1 MAIHLLRDLD
11 ALKKDLLTVGSLVED
26 ATNKAILALVDR
38 RVELAE
44 AVLRS
49 DREVDKRE
57 VRLEDA
63 CLKVL
68 ALHQPV
74 AADLRFVVTVLKVNN
89 DLERVGD
96 LAGNIA
102 ERAISI
108 AQDDPVAVPAE
119 INTMTRKAQN
129 MLRDSLNAL
138 VDQNTTLARQVLD
151 EDETVDELHSKMYSI
166 MAKRM
171 VENPRQ
177 IDTEIQL
184 LSVSRYLERIAD
196 LATNIAEDIVF
207 LVDGDVI
214 RHRQWD

>member
-1 MAIHLLRDLD
+1 MARHLLRDLE
-11 ALKKDLLTVGSLVED
+11 ALKKDLLTIGSLVED

-38 RVELAE
+38 RVDLAE

-49 DREVDKRE
+49 DREVDERE

-74 AADLRFVVTVLKVNN
+74 AADLCFVVIVLKVNN

-108 AQDDPVAVPAE
+108 AQPDPIAVPPE
-119 INTMTRKAQN
+119 ISTMTRKVQV

-138 VDQNTTLARQVLD
+138 VDQNTDLARKVLD
-151 EDETVDELHSKMYSI
+151 EDETVDDLHTKMFAI
-166 MAKRM
+166 MGQRM
-171 VENPRQ
+171 VENPDHV
-177 IDTEIQL
+177 DTEIQL